1 MWFGSSIPSSP
12 WACSDDGLKAPAASE
27 PSEAGIDPSAWA
39 LSRIAMPDR
48 SGLPHPL
55 GPLPDGDRVRVLQR
69 AETFAGDALARLRSL
84 DARRAEMLS
93 ALPDGARSGR
103 LRNAADLAL
112 NSAWVTPASLGE
124 ALSVSRQA
132 SAAMLRELEAR
143 GWVQNV
149 QERSRWK
156 VYVAVD
162 LKPVRP
168 LPKSPANVVEHL
180 DHQEIEAMAFS
191 RSDFDAAGVDAAL
204 DDAIDAVRQ
213 HLSDDPGTR

>member
-1 MWFGSSIPSSP
+1 
-12 WACSDDGLKAPAASE
+12 
-27 PSEAGIDPSAWA
+27 
-39 LSRIAMPDR
+39 
-48 SGLPHPL
+48 
-55 GPLPDGDRVRVLQR
+55 
-69 AETFAGDALARLRSL
+69 
-84 DARRAEMLS
+84 MLS